1 MGAAHNI
8 FVLWGQQFD
17 EAAATIFVTTLRQAG
32 LRVKVVGLDGTLPV
46 GMNGL
51 ALAADIPLSK
61 ALPFAG
67 RTSCIIVPCQASLWP
82 WLQQDPRLLELLV
95 KSQQAGALLV
105 LETSDGEPAA
115 EWAAVFAGLTADVQP
130 APLAIKTYPPTETL
144 NCFARQLAENLRC

>member
-8 FVLWGQQFD
+8 FVVWGQQFD

-51 ALAADIPLSK
+51 ALAPDIPLSK
-61 ALPFAG
+61 ALPFAS
-67 RTSCIIVPCQASLWP
+67 RAACIIMPCQASRWP

-105 LETSDGEPAA
+105 IEGNEGDPVAA
-115 EWAAVFAGLTADVQP
+115 WADALVERAAPVQP
-130 APLAIKTYPPTETL
+130 ARLAIKTYPPTETL
-144 NCFARQLAENLRC
+144 SCFARHLAESLR